1 MSVRP
6 DVRPGRTWHFEVI
19 KNGKKVDPLKVKA
32 ATGTNLAGKDLQ
44 RFKAE
49 VAKIAALAEG
59 QTAYAAADTA
69 AAESLGA
76 GTGGAGNP
84 GAAASAQN

>member
-1 MSVRP
+1 M
-6 DVRPGRTWHFEVI
+6 I

-69 AAESLGA
+69 AAENLSVGSG
-76 GTGGAGNP
+76 GTGNP